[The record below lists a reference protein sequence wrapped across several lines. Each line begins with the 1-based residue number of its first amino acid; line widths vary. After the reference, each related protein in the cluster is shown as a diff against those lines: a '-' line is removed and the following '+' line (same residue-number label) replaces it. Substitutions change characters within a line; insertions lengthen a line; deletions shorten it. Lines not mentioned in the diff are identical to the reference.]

1 MIKNKDKLIQEK
13 TDKLALRLRDYVYEM
28 DELSGTDEFSIDE
41 IEKRWGDLENYT
53 KQIYREINDEIIS
66 QLSEKGIIKS
76 KKGNT
81 QPKG

>member
-13 TDKLALRLRDYVYEM
+13 TDKLALQLRDYVYQM
-28 DELSGTDEFSIDE
+28 DELSGTDEFTIDE

>member
-81 QPKG
+81 RPKG